1 MDPIQD
7 VADRLAP
14 MAKEKVE
21 QTVKTRRAIRTAL
34 TILSTGPGPTA
45 CHIQSSHPGR

>member
-7 VADRLAP
+7 VAGRLAP
-14 MAKEKVE
+14 MAKERVQ
-21 QTVKTRRAIRTAL
+21 QTVKARRAIRPAL
-34 TILSTGPGPTA
+34 TILTTGQGSTA